1 MYAAFHSDQPIS
13 ENRADSAKQLYITG
27 TNFVQ
32 IKCMKIIHKYLVGSD
47 QARAYR
53 HVLFKCSYWLQDT
66 FPRRVYQTNE
76 SQPVS
81 LQRCCIVWGT
91 FQDSNHAE
99 PCGGL
104 GVGVSIED
112 RGVDVY
118 ARVSG
123 SGCGSYM
130 MSRGTE
136 EARLWLVCLS
146 RW

>member
-1 MYAAFHSDQPIS
+1 MNRSQLVCNVAA
-13 ENRADSAKQLYITG
+13 LCG
-27 TNFVQ
+27 
-32 IKCMKIIHKYLVGSD
+32 
-47 QARAYR
+47 
-53 HVLFKCSYWLQDT
+53 
-66 FPRRVYQTNE
+66 
-76 SQPVS
+76 
-81 LQRCCIVWGT
+81 GT

-123 SGCGSYM
+123 AGCGSYM